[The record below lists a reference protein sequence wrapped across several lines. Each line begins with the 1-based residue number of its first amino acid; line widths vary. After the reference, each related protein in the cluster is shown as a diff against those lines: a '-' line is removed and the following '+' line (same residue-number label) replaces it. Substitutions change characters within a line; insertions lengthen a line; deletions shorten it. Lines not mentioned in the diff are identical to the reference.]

1 MELSGAEISLGS
13 DREHP
18 KQPVLGRHRQSCA
31 VILRSEWLLHVTL
44 ISKILSFFSPWFSFC
59 ARKFTNCVKQIGWM
73 PGDCKSNCAIPSVKS
88 VNFGYSSNFLEVAH
102 YLGMFGF
109 ILAVGFELHE

>member
-1 MELSGAEISLGS
+1 
-13 DREHP
+13 
-18 KQPVLGRHRQSCA
+18 
-31 VILRSEWLLHVTL
+31 
-44 ISKILSFFSPWFSFC
+44 
-59 ARKFTNCVKQIGWM
+59 M